1 MLIDKNL
8 EKFKID
14 SDIILYFLSKTRM
27 KDAVVITVTLYKDY
41 GNYISLKLSIDHPH
55 SNGMSLD
62 IWKHKITNRIRNIK
76 LDNIL
81 DEG

>member
-8 EKFKID
+8 DKFRID
-14 SDIILYFLSKTRM
+14 SDIILYFLSRTRM
-27 KDAVVITVTLYKDY
+27 KDAIVITASLYKDY
-41 GNYISLKLSIDHPH
+41 GDYISLKLAIDHSH

-62 IWKHKITNRIRNIK
+62 IWKYKITSRIRNIK

-81 DEG
+81 DES